1 MDVAPPSRIDVARSR
16 AATAKRAL
24 AVGAAGVCGFLVLF
38 LRAGDSGA
46 TAGTTVSNDDA
57 TSSELPYDDSY
68 GDYGDEF
75 FGGGS
80 ISQSSQS
87 SGFPQA
93 RSGTS

>member
-1 MDVAPPSRIDVARSR
+1 MDAASRSRIEVARSR

-46 TAGTTVSNDDA
+46 TSGPTLSGDDA
-57 TSSELPYDDSY
+57 TSTELPYDDSL
-68 GDYGDEF
+68 GDEF
-75 FGGGS
+75 FGGGE
-80 ISQSSQS
+80 IAQPTQS
-87 SGFPQA
+87 SGFAQA